1 MNKFLAT
8 LFATGAF
15 VVTAQAQTMTV
26 TDTEGLMTK
35 FNIDYVSEVS
45 FVEISNPNPG
55 TVTFTTASARPYSSG
70 RTDLTFTDGNGTELQ
85 LFLCGPTTAEYLEA
99 GVYTASPANT
109 EWTFDTDP
117 DWSWVKAD
125 GKQYAVTGGEIT
137 VAIDGNNYVIS
148 FALTLDEATE
158 FNAVYSG
165 PLAGYSPILELKA
178 TEATEVEI
186 NDPQAGEFYI
196 RFNDTNWSFEMVT
209 DFFDATDAKSLT
221 PGVYEYSADCTPGT
235 YGPRSSLSV
244 YTPYSTNHYNGT
256 VTVEKNGNVYTI
268 TMDLTLES
276 GRKALVSYEGE
287 IKFLNKQTPEPSEV
301 TFTTVSTHPYSAGRT
316 DLTFTDANGTELQL
330 YLCGPTTAEYLEPGV
345 YTASPANTE
354 WTFDTDPDW
363 SWVKIDGNKYS
374 VTAGEITVELD
385 GSDYT
390 ISFALTL
397 DGTTEF
403 NATYSGPMP
412 GYSPL
417 LEITLTGAT
426 VVEIN
431 DPQPGEFYIRFND
444 ANWSVEMV
452 TDFFN
457 AADATSLTPGVY
469 EYSADCTPGTYG
481 PRSSITIYTPY
492 SDNPYSGPVT
502 VEENNGVY
510 TITMDL
516 TLENGRKALVSYEG
530 EIKF

>member
-8 LFATGAF
+8 LFAAGTF

-45 FVEISNPNPG
+45 FVEISNPDPG

-70 RTDLTFTDGNGTELQ
+70 RTDLTFTDSNGAELQ

-99 GVYTASPANT
+99 GVYTASPTNS

-117 DWSWVKAD
+117 NWSWVTLNGNKSAIT
-125 GKQYAVTGGEIT
+125 AGEIT
-137 VAIDGNNYVIS
+137 VALDGNDYVIS
-148 FALTLDEATE
+148 FALTLDGETE

-165 PLAGYSPILELKA
+165 PLAGYSPLLELKA
-178 TEATEVEI
+178 TEATQVEI
-186 NDPQAGEFYI
+186 NDPESGEFYI

-209 DFFDATDAKSLT
+209 DFFDAADATSLT
-221 PGVYEYSADCTPGT
+221 PGVYEYSDACTPGT
-235 YGPRSSLSV
+235 YGPKSSLSV
-244 YTPYSTNHYNGT
+244 YNPYSTNHYNGN
-256 VTVEKNGNVYTI
+256 VTVEKNGSVYSI

-276 GRKALVSYEGE
+276 GRKAIVTYEGE
-287 IKFLNKQTPEPSEV
+287 IKFLNPTPDPSTV
-301 TFTTVSTHPYSAGRT
+301 TLTAASVYAYSGGRA
-316 DLTFTDANGTELQL
+316 DLTFTDDNGTELQL
-330 YLCGPTTAEYLEPGV
+330 YLCGPDTAEYLEPGV
-345 YTASPANTE
+345 YTASPSNDE

-363 SWVKIDGNKYS
+363 SWVTLNGNKAAI
-374 VTAGEITVELD
+374 TAGEMTVTLD
-385 GSDYT
+385 GNNYV

-397 DGTTEF
+397 DDETEF
-403 NATYSGPMP
+403 NATYSGTLP

-417 LEITLTGAT
+417 LEIALSAAT

-444 ANWSVEMV
+444 TNWSVEMI

-469 EYSADCTPGTYG
+469 EYSEECTPGTYG
-481 PRSSITIYTPY
+481 PRSSLTLYTPY
-492 SDNPYSGPVT
+492 STNQYTGPVT

-516 TLENGRKALVSYEG
+516 TLENGRKAVVSYEG
-530 EIKF
+530 EINF